1 MDSQWNSDVFHDP
14 RRIRLMAKPPL
25 AEQSAPSSRLQQ
37 QKIYREPYGPSR
49 QFVPYNMSHPNEGI
63 EAMND
68 PGYEGYAAGND
79 QGIGD
84 YEAGNADYESGTQP
98 DSHSLPCVYLLMRN
112 RYLHP

>member
-14 RRIRLMAKPPL
+14 RWIRLMAKPPL
-25 AEQSAPSSRLQQ
+25 AEQSAPSSRLQHPASFKQ

-49 QFVPYNMSHPNEGI
+49 KFVPYNMSHSNEGI

-98 DSHSLPCVYLLMRN
+98 DSHSLPCV
-112 RYLHP
+112 

>member
-1 MDSQWNSDVFHDP
+1 
-14 RRIRLMAKPPL
+14 MAKPPL
-25 AEQSAPSSRLQQ
+25 AEQSAPSSRLQP

-68 PGYEGYAAGND
+68 PGYKGYAAGND

-84 YEAGNADYESGTQP
+84 HEAGNADYESGTQP
-98 DSHSLPCVYLLMRN
+98 DSHSLPCV
-112 RYLHP
+112 